1 MGFSMRFS
9 SRLSLRRALVT
20 SVVTAALL
28 SFVAAP
34 AGADPGFYEPPS
46 PLPPGADGDVLKTL
60 PSKFTGAKST
70 RVMYLSRDTANRA
83 IPVTGTVLVP
93 DKAWSGPGQRPI
105 VAYAP
110 FTAGM
115 GDQCAPSKALAG
127 EGGDFVSS
135 FQSSFVSALLDKGF
149 AVAQTDYQGL
159 GTPGEHTYVVREAE
173 AHAVLDVLRAAQRL
187 PGAGLSAAS
196 PVGVAGYSEG
206 GGASASAVEL
216 APAYAP
222 ELDLKGAY
230 VGAAPADKAVLAKSL
245 DGGMYVGFLGYSL
258 IGLNAAYPEAGIL
271 DLANDAG
278 KQLFDEARTT
288 CTLDAVFKYMYK
300 NSGQLTK
307 DGRPV
312 SAYLDQEPFRG
323 IVAANRVGTLKPAAP
338 VLVEHTPNDDVI
350 PSSVGRQLGKDWC
363 AKGADVRFQDIPSFS
378 PVFSHV
384 LGITGAQGNAANW
397 LSERFAGKP
406 AVGNCGRF

>member
-1 MGFSMRFS
+1 MHNTFRSPR
-9 SRLSLRRALVT
+9 RRALFSG
-20 SVVTAALL
+20 SVAAGLVATLL
-28 SFVAAP
+28 SFGAAP
-34 AGADPGFYEPPS
+34 ADADPGFYQPPS
-46 PLPPGADGDVLKTL
+46 PLPQGADGDVIKTL
-60 PSKFTGAKST
+60 PSTFSGAKST
-70 RVMYLSRDTANRA
+70 RVMYLSRDAANRA

-115 GDQCAPSKALAG
+115 GDQCAPSKSLAG

-135 FQSSFVSALLDKGF
+135 FQKSFVSALLDKGF
-149 AVAQTDYQGL
+149 AVAQTDYEGL
-159 GTPGEHTYVVREAE
+159 GTPGEHTYVVRESE

-187 PGAGLSAAS
+187 PGTGLSSAS

-206 GGASASAVEL
+206 GGASASAAEL
-216 APAYAP
+216 APSYAP

-258 IGLNAAYPEAGIL
+258 IGLNAAYPDAKIL

-278 KQLFDEARTT
+278 KQLFEEARKT
-288 CTLDAVFKYMYK
+288 CTLDAVFKYMYR
-300 NSGQLTK
+300 NSAQLTK

-323 IVAANRVGTLKPAAP
+323 IVAANRIGTLKPAAP
-338 VLVEHTPNDDVI
+338 VLIAHAPNDDVI
-350 PSSVGRQLGKDWC
+350 PSSIGKQLGKDWC
-363 AKGADVRFQDIPSFS
+363 AKGANVRFQDIPSLS
-378 PVFSHV
+378 PLFAHI
-384 LGITGAQGNAANW
+384 LGISGAQGEAANW
-397 LSERFAGKP
+397 LTERFAGKP
-406 AVGNCGRF
+406 AAGNCGRF

>member
-1 MGFSMRFS
+1 MRFS
-9 SRLSLRRALVT
+9 ARPALLSSAVTAGLV
-20 SVVTAALL
+20 AALL
-28 SFVAAP
+28 SFGAAP

-46 PLPPGADGDVLKTL
+46 PLPSGADGDVLKTL
-60 PSKFTGAKST
+60 PSRFNGAKST

-93 DKAWSGPGQRPI
+93 DKAWTGPGQRPI

-127 EGGDFVSS
+127 EGGDLVSS
-135 FQSSFVSALLDKGF
+135 FQSSFVSSLLDKGF

-173 AHAVLDVLRAAQRL
+173 AHVVLDVLRAAQRL

-196 PVGVAGYSEG
+196 PVGIAGYSEG

-258 IGLNAAYPEAGIL
+258 IGLDAAYPEAGIL

-278 KQLFDEARTT
+278 KQLFAEARTT
-288 CTLDAVFKYMYK
+288 CTLDGVLKYMYR
-300 NSGQLTK
+300 STGQLTK

-312 SAYLDQEPFRG
+312 SAYLEQEPFRG

-338 VLVEHTPNDDVI
+338 VLVEHVPNDDVI
-350 PSSVGRQLGKDWC
+350 PSGIGKQLGKDWC
-363 AKGADVRFQDIPSFS
+363 AKGANVRFQDIPSLS
-378 PVFSHV
+378 PIFTHV
-384 LGITGAQGNAANW
+384 LGINGAQGDAANW
-397 LSERFAGKP
+397 LAERFAGKP
-406 AVGNCGRF
+406 APGNCGQF